1 MFVVVV
7 VVVVVVVAAA
17 VNGKQVEL
25 QINKTSNNDIVNAF
39 YVSGLVVPVLD
50 ILLMQNCAKGLRGF
64 QERDWYSPKS
74 VMMVLHP
81 IS

>member
-17 VNGKQVEL
+17 AAVAVNGKQVEL
-25 QINKTSNNDIVNAF
+25 QINKTSNDDIVNAF

-50 ILLMQNCAKGLRGF
+50 ILLMQNCAKG
-64 QERDWYSPKS
+64 
-74 VMMVLHP
+74 
-81 IS
+81 